1 MVGMLMVCL
10 LPAAASAQNTEF
22 KSTSSMRGTGN
33 YVAPVTAVGANSA
46 VSEATTTG
54 SYSPSKVPS
63 GRRKI
68 DTAPGQDG
76 GHSDEGSPVGDVWPL
91 AIFALAMAIVIGIKR
106 NVNPKI
112 EKQ

>member
-10 LPAAASAQNTEF
+10 LPAAASAQNMEF

-46 VSEATTTG
+46 VSEATTTE
-54 SYSPSKVPS
+54 SYSPSKAPD

-68 DTAPGQDG
+68 DTASGKDG

-91 AIFALAMAIVIGIKR
+91 AFFALAMAVVTGVKR
-106 NVNPKI
+106 KMNSKI

>member
-10 LPAAASAQNTEF
+10 LPAAASAQNMEF

-46 VSEATTTG
+46 VSGATTTE
-54 SYSPSKVPS
+54 SYSPAKAPS

-91 AIFALAMAIVIGIKR
+91 AFFALMMAIVIGIKR

>member
-10 LPAAASAQNTEF
+10 LPAAASAQNMEF

-46 VSEATTTG
+46 VSEATTTE
-54 SYSPSKVPS
+54 SYSPSKAPD

-68 DTAPGQDG
+68 DTASGKDG
-76 GHSDEGSPVGDVWPL
+76 GHSDPNSPIGDAWPL
-91 AIFALAMAIVIGIKR
+91 AFFALMMAIVIGIKR